1 MIEIFIDD
9 KSKPIFASMTLDYKN
24 IKLHYTV
31 SGSGEPV
38 VLLHGFL
45 ETIEMWKD
53 LEPEFARTHQVIC
66 IDLLGHGQTES
77 LGYVHTMEDMA
88 NAVLA
93 VLQHLNIEKAK
104 FVGHSM
110 GGYVALALAELKPQ
124 LFEGLCLMNS
134 TFEADSEDRK
144 LLRTRANDMAKTNFE
159 NLVRMSF
166 ANLFAPESRISFKA
180 QYEWALSIALNTSLQ
195 GYMAANE
202 GMKLR
207 PNRFEVFKSFSA
219 HKFVIFGKKD
229 TLINREQLVKKIAN
243 TDIEYSELSEGHMS
257 HIENKSELSY
267 LLLHFIEK

>member
-24 IKLHYTV
+24 ITLHYTV
-31 SGSGEPV
+31 SGNGEPV

-88 NAVLA
+88 DAVLT
-93 VLQHLNIEKAK
+93 VLKQLKIKRAK
-104 FVGHSM
+104 VVGHSM
-110 GGYVALALAELKPQ
+110 GGYVALALAEQQPQ

-134 TFEADSEDRK
+134 TFEADDENRK
-144 LLRTRANDMAKTNFE
+144 VLRTRANDMAKTNFE

-166 ANLFAPESRISFKA
+166 ANLFAPGSRISFKA
-180 QYEWALSIALNTSLQ
+180 EYERALSIALNTSLQ

-207 PNRFEVFKSFSA
+207 PNRFEVFKSLSA
-219 HKFVIFGKKD
+219 HKFVIIGKKD

-267 LLLHFIEK
+267 LFLHFIEK